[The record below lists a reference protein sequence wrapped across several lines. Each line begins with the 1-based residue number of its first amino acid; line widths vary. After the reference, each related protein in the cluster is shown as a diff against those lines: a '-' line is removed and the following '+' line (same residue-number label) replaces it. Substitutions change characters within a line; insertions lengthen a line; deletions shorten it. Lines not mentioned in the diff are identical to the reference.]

1 MNQDAFEK
9 LCRTVNEKR
18 AIEPDDVAVWLKD
31 EKKHVRFSGV
41 SEMNGNATV
50 SLNGWINGSLT
61 RKLNVMR
68 RTNEA
73 HNRSCADSV
82 PLILL
87 PPGWAAHWTLYL
99 GLRPGAV
106 KKASGGKEKGPR

>member
-1 MNQDAFEK
+1 M
-9 LCRTVNEKR
+9 LLYGSRT
-18 AIEPDDVAVWLKD
+18 
-31 EKKHVRFSGV
+31 KKHVRFSGV

-106 KKASGGKEKGPR
+106 KKASSGKEKALADKDPHAAGIVCQ